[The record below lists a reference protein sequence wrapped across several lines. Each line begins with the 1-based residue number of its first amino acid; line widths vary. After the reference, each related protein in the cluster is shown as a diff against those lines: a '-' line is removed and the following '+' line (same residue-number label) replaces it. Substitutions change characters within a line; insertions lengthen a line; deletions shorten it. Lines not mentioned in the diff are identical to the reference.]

1 MVPVYGMVGN
11 DVRYHDKRQTES
23 LRLKPMSIKQKIKIT
38 IELLLLGTGDDNIYI
53 DNIRRGQA

>member
-1 MVPVYGMVGN
+1 MYDTTTN
-11 DVRYHDKRQTES
+11 R
-23 LRLKPMSIKQKIKIT
+23 KPEAEMRDEHIIKIEVK